1 LIPVSEDIRSRLKPV
16 DTAESPEPIPLG
28 HTPGAKIDNT
38 PGSSLSVDSRV
49 SIVITPS
56 QSPLADEA
64 PPEGQAFEWPTE
76 CQHML
81 LDPGIVNDN
90 QTQALLLT
98 TLVRMTGQY
107 KHN

>member
-1 LIPVSEDIRSRLKPV
+1 M
-16 DTAESPEPIPLG
+16 PLG
-28 HTPGAKIDNT
+28 HTSGAKIDNT
-38 PGSSLSVDSRV
+38 PGSTLSVDSRV

-64 PPEGQAFEWPTE
+64 PPEGQAFEWPSE

-90 QTQALLLT
+90 HTQALLLT
-98 TLVRMTGQY
+98 TLVSTKTKIVIFVLNEKNQNT
-107 KHN
+107 HHC